1 MAERR
6 KIVIR
11 SNLKKEGDDID
22 IEMACTSILENKDKQ
37 VNTLSDEKLESV
49 LQQS

>member
-11 SNLKKEGDDID
+11 ANLKKEESDVD
-22 IEMACTSILENKDKQ
+22 IEIACTSILENKDKQ
-37 VNTLSDEKLESV
+37 VIKLTDEKLESI
-49 LQQS
+49 L